1 MTAVAAPLCPP
12 TASIGWSAG
21 PAISTLGGSGI
32 VVVVGAAVVVGASVV
47 VGGSVVVVVGA
58 SVVGAMVVTGVVGT
72 SWEVGAGRPDKVI
85 GGNVC
90 AAA

>member
-1 MTAVAAPLCPP
+1 
-12 TASIGWSAG
+12 
-21 PAISTLGGSGI
+21 
-32 VVVVGAAVVVGASVV
+32 
-47 VGGSVVVVVGA
+47 
-58 SVVGAMVVTGVVGT
+58 MVVTGVVGT